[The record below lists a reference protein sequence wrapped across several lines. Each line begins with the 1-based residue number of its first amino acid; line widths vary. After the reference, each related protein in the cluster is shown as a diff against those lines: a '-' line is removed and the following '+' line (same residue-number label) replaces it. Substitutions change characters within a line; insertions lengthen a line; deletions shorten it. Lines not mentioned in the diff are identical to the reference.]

1 MTPYNNENITYKYTS
16 VEIDLIDKAWELIN
30 ILKRS
35 ENTNYEFRSK
45 AIRKIKRKYL
55 AEEFANIEKVVEK
68 IYWNANKLLNNDEI
82 NYDNFDTIK
91 SAIERAYELPNFR
104 RSYIN
109 KFVIRNKD
117 GIYLNKNIQPTLI
130 DKIMSNRSVYETFMI
145 NKKLGKVLAENINY
159 EYLFIYPFP
168 NITNMMKNSISNND
182 RIKRIMQMYYYDDI
196 GKGWFKFI
204 KN

>member
-16 VEIDLIDKAWELIN
+16 NDIDLIDKAWELIN

-35 ENTNYEFRSK
+35 ENTNYEFRSNV
-45 AIRKIKRKYL
+45 IRKIKRKYS
-55 AEEFANIEKVVEK
+55 AKEFATIEKVVEK
-68 IYWNANKLLNNDEI
+68 IYWNANKLLNDNI
-82 NYDNFDTIK
+82 NFDKFDTIK
-91 SAIERAYELPNFR
+91 SAIDGAYILPNFR

-109 KFVIRNKD
+109 KFVIQND
-117 GIYLNKNIQPTLI
+117 NEIYLNKNIQSTLI

-159 EYLFIYPFP
+159 KYLFIYPFP
-168 NITNMMKNSISNND
+168 NINNIEMNNMINNN
-182 RIKRIMQMYYYDDI
+182 RIKRINKMYYYDDI
-196 GKGWFKFI
+196 GKGWFKLI